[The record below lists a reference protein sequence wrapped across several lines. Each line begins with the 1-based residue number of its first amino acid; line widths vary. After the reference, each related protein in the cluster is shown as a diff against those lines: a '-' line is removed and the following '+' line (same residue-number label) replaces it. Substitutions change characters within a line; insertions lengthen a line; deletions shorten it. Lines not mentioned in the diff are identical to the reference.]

1 MCSPSCN
8 DPERERKGPT
18 LGSHRRMG
26 GGLRN
31 FPTLGRAAPSLLSLT
46 SFYGPIFSLRWC
58 VYRKECVTRSRQS
71 WSYNIIPAF
80 MNLGH
85 LIEAILNTD
94 KILDKQMGP
103 LSSFSVTSSQPCVF
117 YNPATSSL
125 SYFLVLVL
133 FCNVGK
139 PSHMLSTRC
148 SLSSILSPTQ
158 H

>member
-1 MCSPSCN
+1 MCSPSYN

-26 GGLRN
+26 EGLRN
-31 FPTLGRAAPSLLSLT
+31 FPTLGRAAPSLLFLT

-85 LIEAILNTD
+85 LIEIILNTD
-94 KILDKQMGP
+94 KNIRQTNGP
-103 LSSFSVTSSQPCVF
+103 IIQLWHHQFT
-117 YNPATSSL
+117 AM
-125 SYFLVLVL
+125 LVLQL
-133 FCNVGK
+133 
-139 PSHMLSTRC
+139 SHL
-148 SLSSILSPTQ
+148 LP
-158 H
+158 